1 MANGG
6 KELDGIDNKIPWW
19 DGEWST
25 FSDYTLRVE
34 LRADAT
40 KKDELG
46 MLGPRLAG
54 NLIGK
59 AFDSLVDVNR
69 EELRKETG
77 WRYLLDFLETKR
89 GKEKI
94 DLLGDLFSE
103 FFLRK
108 ESHRRENEDLS
119 DYLPRFR
126 QLVRRLEKAV
136 RETGTD
142 NRIPD
147 ELYGWFL
154 LNVFMKMDASD
165 TANVRGRSESY
176 KLEAVVEALKKM
188 WSGGGLCTRDQ
199 ERKKRRDGQTYLAGG
214 EKAGEEESEHT
225 VFHADD
231 GFEATDPPED
241 DLQELEEATAWFQ
254 DSLEA
259 VLEEPTD
266 GTVLA
271 NFKEA
276 RRALDQARTARGF
289 YPIRNPNIRPTSRSG
304 DSYSAKGFGK
314 KGAGSSSNSSF
325 ADKICLRCGRKGH
338 IARICPQRPQQSADR
353 GKADDKIGFVGH
365 ATVLTV
371 VDAGEMDGGMI
382 FGESLGFLEDKAI
395 IDSGAS
401 GNIIGVEAMQD
412 LMEQLEKFGYV
423 AEDYPVDR
431 RNRKRFTFGNSES
444 NAALGKIYIP
454 LGIFGQEVEVEVHL
468 VEGRTPFLLSARFLA
483 DMNATVNFRTGTVVL
498 KRISSQHF
506 QLERTSG
513 NHLVLPITAFPGH
526 EKVFHELL
534 VDRPDP
540 RIAEICSSPRVQFA
554 DDCPDAPEEGNQ
566 TREDQH

>member
-1 MANGG
+1 M
-6 KELDGIDNKIPWW
+6 
-19 DGEWST
+19 
-25 FSDYTLRVE
+25 
-34 LRADAT
+34 RADAT

-94 DLLGDLFSE
+94 DLLGDLFNE

-126 QLVRRLEKAV
+126 LVRRLEKAV

-231 GFEATDPPED
+231 GFEATDPLED

-289 YPIRNPNIRPTSRSG
+289 YPIRNPNIRPTSKSG

-338 IARICPQRPQQSADR
+338 IARICPQRPQQSAGR

-365 ATVLTV
+365 ATALTV

-401 GNIIGVEAMQD
+401 DSIIGVEAMQD

-444 NAALGKIYIP
+444 NAAQLWVRSTFHWESLAKRWKLRCIWWK
-454 LGIFGQEVEVEVHL
+454 VEHPSCCQL
-468 VEGRTPFLLSARFLA
+468 VS
-483 DMNATVNFRTGTVVL
+483 
-498 KRISSQHF
+498 
-506 QLERTSG
+506 
-513 NHLVLPITAFPGH
+513 LPI
-526 EKVFHELL
+526 
-534 VDRPDP
+534 
-540 RIAEICSSPRVQFA
+540 
-554 DDCPDAPEEGNQ
+554 
-566 TREDQH
+566 